1 MARPDTDSRVAG
13 GADSSDRPTLCARG
27 RLTRGDLGILI
38 AYSAIVCGIA
48 VVSGRPLSLHEAVLP
63 QTARSM
69 FADHDFVVPKID
81 AKRPGTVE
89 ATMPPAPWLEN
100 PPLPQWCT
108 VAVASLFGRCDSEAI
123 VRLGPTLVS
132 IGAVLS
138 VAWIGALWFGRG
150 IGVLCGLAMATTLEF
165 TRYSWSSEDEIYL
178 CGVMAAVMALF
189 VKNEFALANEGWTKQ
204 SATPQARLGLGR
216 VLFGKRSWWLLA
228 FFVALGVTNLV
239 KGLLFGAVM
248 AGAPIAVFLLG
259 TRDFRRIA
267 KYVWVWGILAYTLV
281 MFAWPVA
288 IYARY
293 PDVTDLW
300 FFDLGG
306 RVNGSYT
313 VTNAPLW
320 YYPVNL
326 LWMCAPW
333 TVLVPFGLKA
343 TWKRCWNESAS
354 PERFLWCWAFVVPIV
369 FSIPGGKHHHY
380 LLHAL
385 SPWAIFGILGAV
397 ELRRIFANLP
407 RLLSRPS
414 LSLLTV
420 GLPAVIVLLIFH
432 AKIPGPSWFPYAL
445 MVAAPVVAYL
455 ATWGTLDSNARRGA
469 AIVFALLAVAYCGSH
484 LYSAQYLDR
493 YRDDVTFLKA
503 VRDRADREQLPVF
516 VDMGTHPFHGHLGM
530 FYQRDS
536 ATLLHDLTFL
546 DAAEIHAPEILL
558 VSLSFEQEH
567 LKHWGNVEQLDQSA
581 TSDRGVPQGGKLTL
595 YRLKFRKDIQR
606 VAVHD
611 LRISPLQAMHRRP
624 GPKVPYEDQ
633 VILGEPGPM
642 PKSRVTPVGY
652 RDSDERNVQ

>member
-1 MARPDTDSRVAG
+1 
-13 GADSSDRPTLCARG
+13 
-27 RLTRGDLGILI
+27 LTVYG
-38 AYSAIVCGIA
+38 AIVFGIA

-69 FADHDFVVPKID
+69 FADRDFVVPKID

-89 ATMPPAPWLEN
+89 TTMPPAPWLEN

-138 VAWIGALWFGRG
+138 VAWIAALWFGRG

-165 TRYSWSSEDEIYL
+165 TRYAWSSEDEIFL
-178 CGVMAAVMALF
+178 CGVMAAVTALF
-189 VKNEFALANEGWTKQ
+189 VKNEFALANEGWTSK
-204 SATPQARLGLGR
+204 SSTPKPRLGVIR
-216 VLFGKRSWWLLA
+216 VLFGGRSWWLLA

-259 TRDFRRIA
+259 TFDFRRIA
-267 KYVWVWGILAYTLV
+267 KYVWVWGILAYTVV

-306 RVNGSYT
+306 RVSGTYT
-313 VTNAPLW
+313 VTNAPIW

-333 TVLVPFGLKA
+333 TILVPFGLSA
-343 TWKRCWNESAS
+343 TWKRCWNEPAS

-385 SPWAIFGILGAV
+385 SPWAILGILGAL
-397 ELRRIFANLP
+397 ELRRIVANLP
-407 RLLSRPS
+407 QLFRRPS

-420 GLPAVIVLLIFH
+420 GLPAVIAVAIFRS
-432 AKIPGPSWFPYAL
+432 KIPGPSWLLYAL
-445 MVAAPVVAYL
+445 MIAAPIIAYL
-455 ATWGTLDSNARRGA
+455 ATWGTLDANMRRGS
-469 AIVFALLAVAYCGSH
+469 AIIFGLLLVAYCGGH
-484 LYSAQYLDR
+484 LYSAEYLDR
-493 YRDDVTFLKA
+493 YRDDVAFLKA
-503 VRDRADREQLPVF
+503 VRDRADQEKLPVF
-516 VDMGTHPFHGHLGM
+516 VDMGTHPFHGMLGL

-536 ATLLHDLTFL
+536 ATLLHDLSFL
-546 DAAEIHAPEILL
+546 DASEIHAPAILL

-567 LKHWGNVEQLDQSA
+567 LKHWGSVEKLDQSPTA
-581 TSDRGVPQGGKLTL
+581 DRGVPQGGKLTL
-595 YRLKFRKDIQR
+595 YRLKFRRDVKR
-606 VAVHD
+606 VAVRN

-624 GPKVPYEDQ
+624 GPTVPYEDE
-633 VILGEPGPM
+633 VILGEPGPI
-642 PKSRVTPVGY
+642 PTSLTVIGY
-652 RDSDERNVQ
+652 HESDERSRR

>member
-1 MARPDTDSRVAG
+1 
-13 GADSSDRPTLCARG
+13 
-27 RLTRGDLGILI
+27 LTV
-38 AYSAIVCGIA
+38 YSAIVFGIA
-48 VVSGRPLSLHEAVLP
+48 IVSGRPLSLHEAVLP

-69 FADHDFVVPKID
+69 LADHDFVVPKID
-81 AKRPGTVE
+81 AKRPHTVV
-89 ATMPPAPWLEN
+89 AQMPPAPWLEN

-108 VAVASLFGRCDSEAI
+108 VAIASLFGRCDSEAI
-123 VRLGPTLVS
+123 VRIGPTLVS

-138 VAWIGALWFGRG
+138 VAWIAALWFGRG
-150 IGVLCGLAMATTLEF
+150 IGVVSGLAMATTLEF
-165 TRYSWSSEDEIYL
+165 TRYAWSSEDEIYL
-178 CGVMAAVMALF
+178 CAVMAAVMALF
-189 VKNEFALANEGWTKQ
+189 VKNEFAIANEGWTSK
-204 SATPQARLGLGR
+204 SSTPQPPLGLLR
-216 VLFGKRSWWLLA
+216 VLFGARSWWLLA
-228 FFVALGVTNLV
+228 FFIALGVTNLV

-248 AGAPIAVFLLG
+248 AVAPIAVFLLG
-259 TRDFRRIA
+259 TRDFRRIVKHA
-267 KYVWVWGILAYTLV
+267 WVWGILAYTVV
-281 MFAWPVA
+281 MFAWPIA

-306 RVNGSYT
+306 RVSGNYT

-333 TVLVPFGLKA
+333 TILVPFGLWA
-343 TWKRCWNESAS
+343 TRKRCWNVPAS

-385 SPWAIFGILGAV
+385 TPWAIFGILGALEV
-397 ELRRIFANLP
+397 RRIVPALP
-407 RLLSRPS
+407 RLLTRPS

-420 GLPAVIVLLIFH
+420 GLPAVIALMIVRS
-432 AKIPGPSWFPYAL
+432 KIPGPPWLPYAL

-455 ATWGTLDSNARRGA
+455 ATWGTLHPNGRWGA
-469 AIVFALLAVAYCGSH
+469 ATVFSLLLVAYCGGH
-484 LYSAQYLDR
+484 LYSAEYLDR

-503 VRDRADREQLPVF
+503 VQARADQEQLPVF
-516 VDMGTHPFHGHLGM
+516 VDMGTHPFHGMLGL

-546 DAAEIHAPEILL
+546 DAAEIRARQILL
-558 VSLSFEQEH
+558 VSLSFEQDH
-567 LKHWGNVEQLDQSA
+567 LKQWGAVEKLDQSP

-595 YRLKFRKDIQR
+595 YRLKFRPDVKR
-606 VAVHD
+606 VAVHN

-624 GPKVPYEDQ
+624 GPKVPYEDE
-633 VILGEPGPM
+633 VSLGEPGPL
-642 PKSRVTPVGY
+642 PQSLVTPVGY
-652 RDSDERNVQ
+652 HDSDERSRL